1 MIRMQV
7 RNPYMD
13 ETYELDT
20 TLEGWMIFLENKQR
34 GNEEFFIAKTKSGQV
49 ITINPSN
56 YASVTVVEVEPF

>member
-7 RNPYMD
+7 QNPYMD

-20 TLEGWMIFLENKQR
+20 TLERWMIFLENKQR
-34 GNEEFFIAKTKSGQV
+34 GNEEFFVAKTKSGHV

-56 YASVTVVEVEPF
+56 YASVTVVEVEP

>member
-7 RNPYMD
+7 QNPYMD

-20 TLEGWMIFLENKQR
+20 TLERWMNFLENKQR
-34 GNEEFFIAKTKSGQV
+34 GNEEFFVAKMKSGQV

-56 YASVTVVEVEPF
+56 YASVAVVEVEQ

>member
-7 RNPYMD
+7 QNPYMD

-20 TLEGWMIFLENKQR
+20 TLEKWMKFLENKR
-34 GNEEFFIAKTKSGQV
+34 LGNEEFFVTKMKSGQV

-56 YASVTVVEVEPF
+56 YASVTVVEV

>member
-7 RNPYMD
+7 QNTYID

-20 TLEGWMIFLENKQR
+20 TLEKWMNFLENKQR
-34 GNEEFFIAKTKSGQV
+34 CNEEFFVTKMKSGQV

-56 YASVTVVEVEPF
+56 YASVAVVEVEP

>member
-7 RNPYMD
+7 QNPYMD

-20 TLEGWMIFLENKQR
+20 ILERWMIFLENKQR
-34 GNEEFFIAKTKSGQV
+34 GNEEFFVAKTKSGQV

-56 YASVTVVEVEPF
+56 YASVTVVEVKP

>member
-7 RNPYMD
+7 QNPYRD

-20 TLEGWMIFLENKQR
+20 TLERWMNFLENKQR
-34 GNEEFFIAKTKSGQV
+34 GNEGVVVAKMKGGQV

-56 YASVTVVEVEPF
+56 YASVTVVEVEP

>member
-7 RNPYMD
+7 QNPYMD

-20 TLEGWMIFLENKQR
+20 TLEKWMKFLENKQL
-34 GNEEFFIAKTKSGQV
+34 GNEEFFVAKMKYGQV

-56 YASVTVVEVEPF
+56 YASVTVVEVEP

>member
-7 RNPYMD
+7 QNPYMD

-20 TLEGWMIFLENKQR
+20 TLEKWMKFLENKR
-34 GNEEFFIAKTKSGQV
+34 LGNEEFFVTKMKSGQV

-56 YASVTVVEVEPF
+56 YASVTVVEVEP

>member
-1 MIRMQV
+1 MQV
-7 RNPYMD
+7 QNPYMD

-20 TLEGWMIFLENKQR
+20 TLERWMIFLENKQR

-56 YASVTVVEVEPF
+56 YASVTVEEA

>member
-7 RNPYMD
+7 QNPQMD

-20 TLEGWMIFLENKQR
+20 TLEKWMNFLEKKQR
-34 GNEEFFIAKTKSGQV
+34 GNEEFFVAKMKSGQV

-56 YASVTVVEVEPF
+56 YASVFVVEVNP